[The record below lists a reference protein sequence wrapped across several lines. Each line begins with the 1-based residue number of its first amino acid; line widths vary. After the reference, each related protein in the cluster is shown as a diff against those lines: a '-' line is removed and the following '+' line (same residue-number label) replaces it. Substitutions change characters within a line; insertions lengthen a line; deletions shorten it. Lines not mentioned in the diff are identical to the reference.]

1 MDVISKCIQRNC
13 ASHILTQ
20 LASSRSYTHDR
31 PSASAFAGA
40 RIDPSFHSRPRAYP
54 LAREGRRT
62 GEDCPKFMAHKL
74 IRVARARA
82 FMTSGTVARVRPRT
96 RALRTRAKSSRLS
109 PSPLNSPTHPPFL
122 PVYIY
127 VSPPSPLPPLAVVAS
142 SAAARFP
149 PYLIKSDL
157 HAFPMRRPLLS

>member
-109 PSPLNSPTHPPFL
+109 L
-122 PVYIY
+122 PAQLPY
-127 VSPPSPLPPLAVVAS
+127 PPSFSPCVCICTPSLTAPSSCSRCVVRS
-142 SAAARFP
+142 R
-149 PYLIKSDL
+149 
-157 HAFPMRRPLLS
+157 AFPALFNKE